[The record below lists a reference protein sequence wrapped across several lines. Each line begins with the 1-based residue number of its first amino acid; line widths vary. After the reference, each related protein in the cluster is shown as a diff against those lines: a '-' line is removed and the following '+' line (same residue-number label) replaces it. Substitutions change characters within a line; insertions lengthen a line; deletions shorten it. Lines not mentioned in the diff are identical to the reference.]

1 MHAFA
6 QTNIQLIN
14 QLRRDGYSLGELDG
28 ILTSYELVI
37 RLFTGR
43 FRASGKTFVA
53 HLVGTAS
60 ILGSLHV
67 SHKLVAAGLM
77 HAIYQTGDFGDGEKG
92 ISESKRAQVRAVVG
106 EEVEEYVARY
116 TALQWNSE
124 LIPTIYN
131 GLDTLEPVDRDVLL
145 MRLANELE
153 EYLDLG
159 IFYCGDERR
168 QQTNYV
174 NDSGESMIRIAERL
188 GFPTLATN
196 LAQAFKEA
204 AVADIPLALR
214 RPNAPNYSFLLASQ
228 SYQRLMEAVASRLP
242 AAKTRKM
249 RRRSHDPYSPIERPY
264 ALVV

>member
-14 QLRRDGYSLGELDG
+14 QLRRDGYSLVELDG
-28 ILTSYELVI
+28 ILISYELVI
-37 RLFTGR
+37 RLFAGR

-67 SHKLVAAGLM
+67 SHKLVAAGLI
-77 HAIYQTGDFGDGEKG
+77 HAVYQTGDFGDGEKG
-92 ISESKRAQVRAVVG
+92 ISESKRAQVKAVVG
-106 EEVEEYVARY
+106 DEVEEYVARY
-116 TALQWNSE
+116 TALQWNSQ
-124 LIPTIYN
+124 LIPSIYDS
-131 GLDTLEPVDRDVLL
+131 LETLEPLDRDVLL

-159 IFYCGDERR
+159 ILYCSDEKR
-168 QQTNYV
+168 QQANYV
-174 NDSGESMIRIAERL
+174 NDSGQLMIRMAESL

-214 RPNAPNYSFLLASQ
+214 RPNAPNYSFLLVPQ
-228 SYQRLMEAVASRLP
+228 SYQRLMEAVASRLASAMTP
-242 AAKTRKM
+242 EDAKAQS
-249 RRRSHDPYSPIERPY
+249 RSILPD
-264 ALVV
+264 